1 MDYCKALSR
10 SDTAD
15 RLAISVRTLDT
26 MIQRGE
32 IRAVRYSGR
41 VTIPLREVL
50 RLLGE
55 LEPAPEPQRLSY
67 TQSQEADA
75 SE

>member
-55 LEPAPEPQRLSY
+55 LEPAPSPPALSY
-67 TQSQEADA
+67 SEVQEQDA
-75 SE
+75 QE